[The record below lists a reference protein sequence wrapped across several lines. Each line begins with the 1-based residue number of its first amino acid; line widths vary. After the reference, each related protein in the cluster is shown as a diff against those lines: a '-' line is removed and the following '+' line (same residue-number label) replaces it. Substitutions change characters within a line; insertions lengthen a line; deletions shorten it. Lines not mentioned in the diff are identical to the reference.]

1 MDSPYPV
8 KRVALIKSTNGAEAQ
23 DRYAT
28 LLKEHEFISF
38 SVPTLTFQ
46 FQLDDLSHQAKY
58 AKLGNSRS
66 STIRIALLYLAKAS

>member
-28 LLKEHEFISF
+28 HLKEHEFISF

-46 FQLDDLSHQAKY
+46 FQLDDLKECLMQPEKY
-58 AKLGNSRS
+58 SGLQDQNRN
-66 STIRIALLYLAKAS
+66 